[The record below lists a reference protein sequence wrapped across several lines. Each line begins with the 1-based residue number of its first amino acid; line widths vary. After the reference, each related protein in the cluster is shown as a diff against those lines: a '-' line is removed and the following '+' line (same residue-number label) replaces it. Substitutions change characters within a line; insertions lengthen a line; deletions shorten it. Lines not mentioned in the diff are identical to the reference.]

1 MLCKN
6 WVIPFTQNWLQVAFK
21 TSRRLNCKSHTISED
36 KYDTLNCYILYCL
49 SSWWGW
55 LAFTYGASTLVKFI
69 HYLNISKLVWPKIWW
84 RDSIASVTY
93 NRYNLSLRG
102 IGAASLEK
110 FLKVR
115 GFMET
120 FVLSAYISKHI
131 QILVGGNGILI
142 HLRSASLGFGT
153 PTMCMW
159 DEGGTVVSKTNE
171 DVLSHTVLPSRESR

>member
-1 MLCKN
+1 M
-6 WVIPFTQNWLQVAFK
+6 AFK

-36 KYDTLNCYILYCL
+36 KYDTLNCCILYCL

-93 NRYNLSLRG
+93 NRCNLSLRG

-120 FVLSAYISKHI
+120 FVLSPYISKHI
-131 QILVGGNGILI
+131 QTFGGGKWHSYSLKECLPGVWNSHNVYVGWGGNSGEQDKWGC
-142 HLRSASLGFGT
+142 AVT
-153 PTMCMW
+153 
-159 DEGGTVVSKTNE
+159 
-171 DVLSHTVLPSRESR
+171 HTVLPSRESR